1 MTIGPAPMIRIEAM
15 SVRLGIEAREGAQKK
30 GALLRVL
37 RSRADRGKSGARAL
51 FRPESPGREGA
62 LSPMWAA
69 PALGHARS
77 WSCQLGAKGHAG
89 RVVFH
94 VARQAFGGESR
105 RREGS
110 REFGLGV
117 LGDAE

>member
-69 PALGHARS
+69 PAGHASFVTPAWRERS
-77 WSCQLGAKGHAG
+77 CGPDCVPCCGAG
-89 RVVFH
+89 V
-94 VARQAFGGESR
+94 R
-105 RREGS
+105 RRI
-110 REFGLGV
+110 
-117 LGDAE
+117 